1 MNVIKL
7 IIIADFIIS
16 LETGGADLDK
26 VSNNAIQ
33 YIEEN
38 NSIENYIKKER
49 DDYQNLLS
57 N

>member
-1 MNVIKL
+1 IDFETDNV
-7 IIIADFIIS
+7 ADFIIS
-16 LETGGADLDK
+16 LEREGVDLDK

-33 YIEEN
+33 YIEKN